1 MRLRAHLHLSLLSS
15 GSASP
20 LGLAYLSGHMP
31 LALRSLEVLREV
43 LTRSRVSPAVSVA
56 VAGTQVVVAPRV
68 PVRTRV

>member
-1 MRLRAHLHLSLLSS
+1 MD
-15 GSASP
+15 SASP

-56 VAGTQVVVAPRV
+56 VAGTQVVVAPRAGAHARV
-68 PVRTRV
+68 TRQ